1 MTQEPPASSLD
12 AKALEGVRAELTDQ
26 TTRDKAV
33 DLAFDYRGDVTLH
46 LTDGS
51 ELVGYVYDRSLNES
65 PRKVRVIPSG
75 GGSKQTLTDD
85 QIAAIVFS
93 GRDCAAGRSWETWL
107 RKYAEKKAKGETA
120 EITPEAL
127 D

>member
-1 MTQEPPASSLD
+1 MTQEPSESSLD

-26 TTRDKAV
+26 ITRDKAIA
-33 DLAFDYRGDVTLH
+33 LAFDYRGDVTLH

-51 ELVGYVYDRSLNES
+51 ELIGYVYDRSLDGS
-65 PRKVRVIPSG
+65 PRKVRVIPSD

-93 GRDCAAGRSWETWL
+93 GRDCAAGKSWETWL